1 MPPRRAPSANGS
13 GNGIPPGLEQLLQ
26 TQTQMMQLLMQNMNN
41 NNNNAPPPPPPLG
54 DSLTR
59 FLRLNPPLFSSRP
72 EPIVADDWLRNM
84 GRKLATAGCTDEE
97 KVRFASHQLDG
108 PAAAWWDNY
117 TTTYPMENVTNQFQ
131 QAFRTAHIS
140 AGAMSLKKREF
151 RNLRQGGHSVGEY

>member
-13 GNGIPPGLEQLLQ
+13 GNGLPPGLEQLLQ
-26 TQTQMMQLLMQNMNN
+26 TQTQMMQLLMQNM

-59 FLRLNPPLFSSRP
+59 FLRLNPPLFSSSP

-108 PAAAWWDNY
+108 PATAWWDN
-117 TTTYPMENVTNQFQ
+117 
-131 QAFRTAHIS
+131 
-140 AGAMSLKKREF
+140 
-151 RNLRQGGHSVGEY
+151 